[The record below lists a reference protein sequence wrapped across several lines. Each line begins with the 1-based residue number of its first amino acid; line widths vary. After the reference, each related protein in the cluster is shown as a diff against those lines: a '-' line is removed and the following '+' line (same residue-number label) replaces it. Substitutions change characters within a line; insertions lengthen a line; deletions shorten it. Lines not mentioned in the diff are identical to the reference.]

1 MENDFKVFLA
11 LSLVIHVTLFAV
23 FGINSKRSMY
33 IVMPIDLLLNT
44 PPAEEN
50 TAKEAKIQAP
60 APKAEIK
67 KKEKEIAI
75 PKKISKAKDIPI
87 PKKPQPEESQQA
99 KPQSQP
105 AQPQQAAPKAQASGY
120 SGSISVDMTR
130 FPYAYYTNL
139 IVRKIGRYWQW
150 ANEFG
155 KLKSVVYFKILKDGS
170 VSEVSLKDSSGDQLF
185 DEQAMRAVKMASPFP
200 PLPEGYAE
208 NDLGVYF
215 EFTYRE

>member
-11 LSLVIHVTLFAV
+11 LSLVIHVTFFAA
-23 FGINSKRSMY
+23 FSLRSKRSTY
-33 IVMPIDLLLNT
+33 IVMPIDLLLNN

-50 TAKEAKIQAP
+50 TSKEAKLQAP
-60 APKAEIK
+60 PQAELK
-67 KKEKEIAI
+67 KKEKEII
-75 PKKISKAKDIPI
+75 VPQKKLKVKEEPVA
-87 PKKPQPEESQQA
+87 KKPQPEEKQET
-99 KPQSQP
+99 KP
-105 AQPQQAAPKAQASGY
+105 QAAPKAQPSGY

-155 KLKSVVYFKILKDGS
+155 KLKSVVYFKILKDGN
-170 VSEVSLKDSSGDQLF
+170 VSEVSLKDSSGDNLF
-185 DEQAMRAVKMASPFP
+185 DEQAMRAVNMASPFP